1 VNPDLDLVLERIIRA
16 PRATVWRAWT
26 TPSRLEQWWV
36 PAPSRC
42 RVDRLDLWPGGA
54 FVTRLSDDGAEFV
67 SHLDGCFLAVDEL
80 ERIVFTT
87 AVDSA
92 WRPAGPAPVLMTAT
106 ITLND
111 HPDGTERRQPDGQP
125 RTALLRRDEAWGQQ
139 PHRVGA
145 VTYGPEGIRV
155 NAIAP
160 GNTLTEMI
168 RTWEADSPGLVERLK
183 ARTPLRRAAD
193 PDEIA
198 QAAAWLLSDRS
209 SYVTGTVLRVDGGAR
224 A

>member
-1 VNPDLDLVLERIIRA
+1 MNPDLDLVLERIIRA
-16 PRATVWRAWT
+16 PRATVWGAWT

-67 SHLDGCFLAVDEL
+67 PHLDACFLAVDEL

-111 HPDGTERRQPDGQP
+111 HPDGTDYRIVVEHGD
-125 RTALLRRDEAWGQQ
+125 
-139 PHRVGA
+139 
-145 VTYGPEGIRV
+145 PE
-155 NAIAP
+155 
-160 GNTLTEMI
+160 
-168 RTWEADSPGLVERLK
+168 
-183 ARTPLRRAAD
+183 ARTRHEKLGFA
-193 PDEIA
+193 EG
-198 QAAAWLLSDRS
+198 WGT
-209 SYVTGTVLRVDGGAR
+209 VTGQLAALAESTAPR
-224 A
+224 